1 MTKFTNELFQEL
13 SERIYTQN
21 KNVGWWDNPR
31 SFDVIICLIHSE
43 VSEAMEGDRKNL
55 KDDHLPQYPM
65 CLVELTDTAIR
76 IMDYLGH
83 VKWKFDIIDGYINIP
98 YWADYKSLHEALATI
113 HCRLSDSYKEFKC
126 SYSEQTY
133 EESLFCLQSAL
144 CHCIATMSLYFDNV
158 DPLQVIEE
166 KLEYNKQRLD
176 HKRENR
182 SKQDGKK
189 Y

>member
-1 MTKFTNELFQEL
+1 MIKFTNELLQEL
-13 SERIYTQN
+13 SERIYAQN

-55 KDDHLPQYPM
+55 KDDHLIQYPM
-65 CLVELTDTAIR
+65 CVVELADTAIR
-76 IMDYLGH
+76 IMDFLGH
-83 VKWKFDIIDGYINIP
+83 VQFKFYLTDRNLRFNEYRFT
-98 YWADYKSLHEALATI
+98 SLHDALASI
-113 HCRLSDSYKEFKC
+113 HFNLSVAYDCYKNYNLDETARFVHL
-126 SYSEQTY
+126 YLQT
-133 EESLFCLQSAL
+133 AL
-144 CHCIATMSLYFDNV
+144 CQCLAAMTIYFPDL
-158 DPLQVIEE
+158 DPLQIIEE